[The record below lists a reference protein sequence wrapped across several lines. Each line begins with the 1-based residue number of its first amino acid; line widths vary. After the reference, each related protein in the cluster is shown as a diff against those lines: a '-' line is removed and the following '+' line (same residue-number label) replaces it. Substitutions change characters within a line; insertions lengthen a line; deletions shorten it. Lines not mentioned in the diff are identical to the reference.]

1 MKIRLIVVG
10 DKPRPWV
17 SEGFQDY
24 ARRLPP
30 QTPLELVQ
38 IPAGKGRTR
47 AEQGQ
52 RLLKTLREGDWV
64 VAFDEHGTA
73 CDTLALA
80 GKLGDW
86 RMQGRDVALLVG
98 GAEGLDAA
106 CLNRA
111 DEKLSLSTLT
121 FPHELVR
128 VIVVEQLYRAWTIL
142 SGHPYH
148 RA

>member
-1 MKIRLIVVG
+1 VKIRLIVVG

-52 RLLKTLREGDWV
+52 RLLKALRDGDWV

-73 CDTLALA
+73 CDTPALA

-106 CLNRA
+106 CLSRA

-128 VIVVEQLYRAWTIL
+128 VIVAEQLYRAWTIL